1 MDNNTRKEIDF
12 LISLMRGDVP
22 GRTDLDIKKLLQ
34 VIRFHHIINEVI
46 DYINLPEAIGLPEA
60 ARTYLQQEQRL
71 NTAHRMALKDGFK
84 KLVRLYADN
93 SIDFILFK
101 GLFLEKCIYPE
112 NRFRQYA
119 DHDILLKSSDLRK
132 AEELL
137 LDSGYERTNSIHNF
151 IDLDIC
157 IERGFSRALA
167 HKKAHYL
174 QIDLHTRLSVGPGP
188 KFLDPDLCWNSS
200 LKCEI
205 GDDSIRV
212 LSPETAFLHICWHTI
227 KHSMCRLIWLKDIHL
242 FLKKHNLL
250 ERKSFWNLVK
260 QYKSEKIVYSALRLT
275 SEVYGDDEP
284 LKLFIN
290 ATGSDFGSD
299 SRYFNLYE
307 ILELRKEISAKTR
320 VNRDLE
326 MITNFGD
333 KAVYLIK
340 AMFPHPDTIEQLSG
354 QVNTRLNL
362 KYLSGR
368 FNTLS
373 DAITDFQRFKR

>member
-1 MDNNTRKEIDF
+1 M
-12 LISLMRGDVP
+12 
-22 GRTDLDIKKLLQ
+22 
-34 VIRFHHIINEVI
+34 
-46 DYINLPEAIGLPEA
+46 
-60 ARTYLQQEQRL
+60 
-71 NTAHRMALKDGFK
+71 
-84 KLVRLYADN
+84 
-93 SIDFILFK
+93 
-101 GLFLEKCIYPE
+101 
-112 NRFRQYA
+112 
-119 DHDILLKSSDLRK
+119 DLRK

-137 LDSGYERTNSIHNF
+137 LDLGYEKTQSLHNF
-151 IDLDIC
+151 IDLEIC

-205 GDDSIRV
+205 DGSSIKV

-242 FLKKHNLL
+242 FLKKHNVL
-250 ERKSFWNLVK
+250 EHDSFWNLVRR
-260 QYKSEKIVYSALRLT
+260 YKSEKIVYSALRLT
-275 SEVYGDDEP
+275 SEVYGDDYP
-284 LKLFIN
+284 LKLFVK
-290 ATGSDFGSD
+290 ATGSDYGGD
-299 SRYFNLYE
+299 SRYFSLYE

-340 AMFPHPDTIEQLSG
+340 AMFPHPETIEKLSG
-354 QVNTRLNL
+354 QVNSRLSL

-368 FNTLS
+368 INTLS
-373 DAITDFQRFKR
+373 EALTDFQRFKR